1 MKSNY
6 ILITGCAG
14 FIGFHLSKYLL
25 NEKNYKIIGID
36 NLNSYYDVGLKKDR
50 LKILKKFKNFKFHK
64 LDINNKKRLSNI
76 FQKYNFLNVIHLAA
90 QAGVRFSISNREQYF
105 DSNIRGF
112 FNILELSKKYKI
124 KHLLFASTSSVY
136 GNNFKQP
143 FKETYQTDTPLSFY
157 AASKKINEIMAYP
170 YSHLYKMR
178 ITGMRFFTVYGPF
191 GRPDMALFKFVSNL
205 MKNKKIELYNNGN
218 HFRDFTYIDDIVK
231 GIVKILFQLPKTNP
245 PFQLI
250 NIGRGKPEHLKKFL
264 NLIKDELK
272 VKKIMV
278 INKKMQKGDVLSTH
292 ASIDKLKK
300 IYGYR
305 PDVSIKTG
313 IKNFIDW
320 YKKYYN

>member
-112 FNILELSKKYKI
+112 FNILELSKI
-124 KHLLFASTSSVY
+124 
-136 GNNFKQP
+136 
-143 FKETYQTDTPLSFY
+143 
-157 AASKKINEIMAYP
+157 
-170 YSHLYKMR
+170 
-178 ITGMRFFTVYGPF
+178 
-191 GRPDMALFKFVSNL
+191 
-205 MKNKKIELYNNGN
+205 
-218 HFRDFTYIDDIVK
+218 
-231 GIVKILFQLPKTNP
+231 
-245 PFQLI
+245 
-250 NIGRGKPEHLKKFL
+250 
-264 NLIKDELK
+264 
-272 VKKIMV
+272 
-278 INKKMQKGDVLSTH
+278 
-292 ASIDKLKK
+292 
-300 IYGYR
+300 
-305 PDVSIKTG
+305 
-313 IKNFIDW
+313 
-320 YKKYYN
+320 